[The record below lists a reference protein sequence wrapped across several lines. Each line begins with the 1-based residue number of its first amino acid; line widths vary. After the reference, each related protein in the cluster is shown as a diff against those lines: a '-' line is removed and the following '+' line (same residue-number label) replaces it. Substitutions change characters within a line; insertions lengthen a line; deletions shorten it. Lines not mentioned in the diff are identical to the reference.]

1 MPIKQFGYTQV
12 KANQKRDLKRRQAYD
27 RQDAH
32 DALSTSEKLAKIEW
46 RRKNGMGES
55 RKEHVR
61 LLLVDEPKSSVVVPK
76 TDGVEVAPVKAAT
89 PPVKKV
95 RKSAKKS

>member
-1 MPIKQFGYTQV
+1 MPIKQAGYTQV
-12 KANQKRDLKRRQAYD
+12 KANQKRDRKRRQAYD

-61 LLLVDEPKSSVVVPK
+61 LLLLDEPVVPVK
-76 TDGVEVAPVKAAT
+76 VVAKSGVEVVPGVPAT
-89 PPVKKV
+89 PPVTKK
-95 RKSAKKS
+95 RKSKTA